1 VLDGRAA
8 AVREDDTVRT
18 ERPEFDATT
27 RPADAVREALGWA
40 MPEVEAVIG
49 PGRIDGFR
57 FLRSRRE
64 LHVRRGVS
72 TVTVYFSGS
81 KWNATGHGTWLH
93 RSMAIRNAEL
103 GAWRRAHPAEASD
116 SDDFLDHVALVP
128 GGDTTVWRPADA
140 PPHPFADHALA
151 ELPDLVAREV
161 LDAFET
167 YRAPLAAVE
176 TVPVAHLT
184 AVNVATFAE
193 WARAGDRPDDAA
205 EVLRVALGRRPILE
219 EYLPGVRERLG
230 PTSLP
235 AGDEQASHRS

>member
-1 VLDGRAA
+1 M
-8 AVREDDTVRT
+8 REDM
-18 ERPEFDATT
+18 PEFDATT

-40 MPEVEAVIG
+40 VPEVEGLLG
-49 PGRIDGFR
+49 PGPIDGFR

-64 LHVRRGVS
+64 LHVRRGAS

-93 RSMAIRNAEL
+93 RSVAIRNAEL
-103 GAWRRAHPAEASD
+103 GAWRREHPAEASD

-140 PPHPFADHALA
+140 APHPFADHALA

-161 LDAFET
+161 LAAFET

-176 TVPVAHLT
+176 TVPVDHLT
-184 AVNVATFAE
+184 AVNVAAFAE
-193 WARAGDRPDDAA
+193 WARARDRPDDAA

-219 EYLPGVRERLG
+219 EYLPGFRERLG
-230 PTSLP
+230 LTALRMS
-235 AGDEQASHRS
+235 DEQASHPS